1 MKKENLTNAL
11 IINRRRCIIA
21 IVMCSLLCVLVFA
34 AVIDQVLSTPD
45 AIVSE
50 VGQKSFR
57 MFTILAN
64 MLMGC
69 SAAMSIPFAV
79 DGMRYRNYH
88 LPRWVVNL
96 MYVGTNGVALTFLI
110 AVTVLSPS
118 TSYYR
123 MMLYSNNFLFHTIC
137 PLMAIVLFLFI
148 NSDHKIS
155 LKASVFSVLP
165 VVLYALVYL
174 IMVFAIGEESGGWRD
189 HYQIGDISR
198 TVPIYLLFP
207 LLCLICFAVS
217 SFLRVIHNFIHEKR
231 KADIEKYYQT
241 AEAFS
246 YPDIESAIK
255 ALADIDRQ
263 HDMRGELIVPRRI
276 MHMME
281 KKYMSGLSTKE
292 MCSIYIDEY
301 FSAETDVN
309 A

>member
-69 SAAMSIPFAV
+69 SAAMCIPFAV

-123 MMLYSNNFLFHTIC
+123 MMLYSNNILFHTIC

-174 IMVFAIGEESGGWRD
+174 IMVFAIGEESGAGE
-189 HYQIGDISR
+189 I
-198 TVPIYLLFP
+198 T
-207 LLCLICFAVS
+207 
-217 SFLRVIHNFIHEKR
+217 
-231 KADIEKYYQT
+231 
-241 AEAFS
+241 
-246 YPDIESAIK
+246 IK
-255 ALADIDRQ
+255 
-263 HDMRGELIVPRRI
+263 
-276 MHMME
+276 
-281 KKYMSGLSTKE
+281 
-292 MCSIYIDEY
+292 
-301 FSAETDVN
+301 
-309 A
+309 

>member
-1 MKKENLTNAL
+1 MKKEKITNAL
-11 IINRRRCIIA
+11 LINRRRCVIA
-21 IVMCSLLCVLVFA
+21 VIMCSLLCILVFV

-64 MLMGC
+64 MLMGVT
-69 SAAMSIPFAV
+69 AAMCIPFAV

-88 LPRWVVNL
+88 LPRWVINL

-110 AVTVLSPS
+110 AVTVLSPT

-123 MMLYSNNFLFHTIC
+123 MMLYSNNILFHTIC
-137 PLMAIVLFLFI
+137 PIMAIVLFLFI

-155 LKASVFSVLP
+155 IKASILSVLP
-165 VVLYALVYL
+165 VVIYALVYL

-189 HYQIGDISR
+189 HYQIRDISR

-207 LLCLICFAVS
+207 LLCLICFGVS
-217 SFLRVIHNFIHEKR
+217 TLLRVIHNIIHKKR
-231 KADIEKYYQT
+231 KADMERYYQET
-241 AEAFS
+241 FS
-246 YPDIESAIK
+246 YPDIESAIR
-255 ALADIDRQ
+255 ALADIDRL
-263 HDMRGELIVPRRI
+263 HDMGGELTVPRRI
-276 MHMME
+276 MNMME
-281 KKYMSGLSTKE
+281 KKYISGLSTKE

-301 FSAETDVN
+301 FSTEADVN

>member
-1 MKKENLTNAL
+1 
-11 IINRRRCIIA
+11 
-21 IVMCSLLCVLVFA
+21 
-34 AVIDQVLSTPD
+34 
-45 AIVSE
+45 
-50 VGQKSFR
+50 
-57 MFTILAN
+57 
-64 MLMGC
+64 
-69 SAAMSIPFAV
+69 
-79 DGMRYRNYH
+79 
-88 LPRWVVNL
+88 
-96 MYVGTNGVALTFLI
+96 
-110 AVTVLSPS
+110 
-118 TSYYR
+118 
-123 MMLYSNNFLFHTIC
+123 
-137 PLMAIVLFLFI
+137 
-148 NSDHKIS
+148 
-155 LKASVFSVLP
+155 
-165 VVLYALVYL
+165 
-174 IMVFAIGEESGGWRD
+174 
-189 HYQIGDISR
+189 
-198 TVPIYLLFP
+198 LLFP

-246 YPDIESAIK
+246 YPDIESAIR